1 MVETDDQVHFMPDVY
16 DRDAAILENLN
27 AAFRLRQRDVE
38 RR

>member
-1 MVETDDQVHFMPDVY
+1 MPDVY